1 MCLYVWV
8 LYWWN
13 YLMSG
18 FMVCAND
25 DYLRFMYGGKFK
37 GFELQHVMVGKS
49 NFSIAIGFIWS

>member
-18 FMVCAND
+18 FIVFTMVVLSGED
-25 DYLRFMYGGKFK
+25 
-37 GFELQHVMVGKS
+37 FEVLA
-49 NFSIAIGFIWS
+49 F

>member
-18 FMVCAND
+18 HMVCAND
-25 DYLRFMYGGKFK
+25 DYLRFIYGGKFK
-37 GFELQHVMVGKS
+37 GFEL
-49 NFSIAIGFIWS
+49 